1 MIRKR
6 SNWDLSSRDARRA
19 AFRYFAELLVLET
32 GTAHP
37 LFRLALHVAD
47 TGSKRAEKRFW
58 DLAGRT
64 MPPMILDALH
74 EALEEENTRLEI
86 VAHRAELAAVRLSQG
101 RPEATGQAV
110 VASVNAKTA
119 LARFSPRVC
128 R

>member
-1 MIRKR
+1 M
-6 SNWDLSSRDARRA
+6 
-19 AFRYFAELLVLET
+19 ELLALET

-47 TGSKRAEKRFW
+47 ADSKRVEKRFW

-74 EALEEENTRLEI
+74 EAIEAENTRLEV
-86 VAHRAELAAVRLSQG
+86 VAHRAELAALGLAQQ

-110 VASVNAKTA
+110 VASVNAKAA